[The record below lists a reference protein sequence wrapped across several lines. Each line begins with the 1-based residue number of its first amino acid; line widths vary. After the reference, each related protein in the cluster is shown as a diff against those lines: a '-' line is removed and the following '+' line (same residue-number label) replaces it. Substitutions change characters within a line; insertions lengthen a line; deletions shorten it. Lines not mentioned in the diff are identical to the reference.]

1 MRRTPEPCHFRGRE
15 TVARADRRGGDSGD
29 PACGGV
35 PRLRM
40 RHRAT
45 DIRPTPDHGTS
56 PGARTDP
63 GNGSARA
70 SRRPDRPGRRL
81 GGGGRRRR
89 RGSGSPARRGRLR
102 RRDPAAVQPRA
113 RGQASHPRPR
123 ALVRDPRG
131 RRRLCRVAAG
141 PRRRCDRGCGSE
153 HQPRRPSRRDRLR
166 APAQPVLPQRDA
178 VLPRDVA
185 GRPHRRDDRDRGRGC
200 ARVGRPRAP
209 LAARLRGLSV
219 AALDDFETL
228 ATGLDHPEGVAVG
241 PDGSLFAGGEAG
253 QIYRVGADGTVDE
266 IASTGGFIY
275 GVVVD
280 SSGDVFACD
289 FGKAA
294 VVRVS
299 ATGEVATYS
308 NGTAGRPMRVPN
320 FAAFDDGGNLYVTDS
335 GEWGDDDGVVYRIA
349 PGGATEVWTEATP
362 RFPNGCC
369 LTAAGEALLVVESHG
384 RAVVRVPIEDDGGAG
399 RPEPVVDL
407 SGSQPDGIAL
417 AEDGTMFVA
426 CDRPARS

>member
-1 MRRTPEPCHFRGRE
+1 
-15 TVARADRRGGDSGD
+15 
-29 PACGGV
+29 
-35 PRLRM
+35 
-40 RHRAT
+40 
-45 DIRPTPDHGTS
+45 
-56 PGARTDP
+56 
-63 GNGSARA
+63 
-70 SRRPDRPGRRL
+70 
-81 GGGGRRRR
+81 
-89 RGSGSPARRGRLR
+89 
-102 RRDPAAVQPRA
+102 
-113 RGQASHPRPR
+113 
-123 ALVRDPRG
+123 
-131 RRRLCRVAAG
+131 
-141 PRRRCDRGCGSE
+141 
-153 HQPRRPSRRDRLR
+153 
-166 APAQPVLPQRDA
+166 
-178 VLPRDVA
+178 
-185 GRPHRRDDRDRGRGC
+185 
-200 ARVGRPRAP
+200 
-209 LAARLRGLSV
+209 V

-253 QIYRVGADGTVDE
+253 QIYRVGVGGAVDE

-275 GVVVD
+275 GLVVD
-280 SSGDVFACD
+280 GSGDVFGCD

-335 GEWGDDDGVVYRIA
+335 GEWGDDDGIVYRIA

-369 LTAAGEALLVVESHG
+369 LTAGGEALLVVESHG
-384 RAVVRVPIEDDGGAG
+384 RAVVRVPIEDDGSAG

-417 AEDGTMFVA
+417 AEDGTMFVG
-426 CDRPARS
+426 CYRPDRIYRIPPGGAVEVFADDPDGVVLNQPANVAFSGPNLDRLVVSSLGGWSLVAAQAGVGGLPLRYPSV

>member
-1 MRRTPEPCHFRGRE
+1 
-15 TVARADRRGGDSGD
+15 
-29 PACGGV
+29 
-35 PRLRM
+35 
-40 RHRAT
+40 
-45 DIRPTPDHGTS
+45 
-56 PGARTDP
+56 
-63 GNGSARA
+63 
-70 SRRPDRPGRRL
+70 
-81 GGGGRRRR
+81 
-89 RGSGSPARRGRLR
+89 
-102 RRDPAAVQPRA
+102 
-113 RGQASHPRPR
+113 
-123 ALVRDPRG
+123 
-131 RRRLCRVAAG
+131 
-141 PRRRCDRGCGSE
+141 
-153 HQPRRPSRRDRLR
+153 
-166 APAQPVLPQRDA
+166 
-178 VLPRDVA
+178 
-185 GRPHRRDDRDRGRGC
+185 
-200 ARVGRPRAP
+200 
-209 LAARLRGLSV
+209 V

-253 QIYRVGADGTVDE
+253 QIYRVGVGGAVDE

-275 GVVVD
+275 GLVVD
-280 SSGDVFACD
+280 GSGDVFGCD

-335 GEWGDDDGVVYRIA
+335 GEWGDDDGIVYRIA

-369 LTAAGEALLVVESHG
+369 LTAGGEALLVVESHG
-384 RAVVRVPIEDDGGAG
+384 RAVVRVPIEDDGSAG

-417 AEDGTMFVA
+417 AEDGTMFVG
-426 CDRPARS
+426 CYRPDRIYRIPPGGAVEVFADDPDGVVLNQPANVAFSGPNLDRLVVSSLGGWSLVAAPAGVRGLPLRYPSV